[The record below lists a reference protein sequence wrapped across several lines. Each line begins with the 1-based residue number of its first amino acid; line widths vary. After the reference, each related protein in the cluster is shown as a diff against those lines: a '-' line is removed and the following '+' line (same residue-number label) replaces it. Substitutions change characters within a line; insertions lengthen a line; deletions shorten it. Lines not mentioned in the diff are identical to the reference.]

1 MLLSSNLLARGL
13 SRGSQESLALRI
25 ARVPMGQSAVEM
37 EVLEHDFCVESVANS
52 STAAEVVRI
61 VWRLDNRTACTD
73 DRLGCSPRD
82 RDAIM
87 VRRAAS

>member
-1 MLLSSNLLARGL
+1 MDS
-13 SRGSQESLALRI
+13 
-25 ARVPMGQSAVEM
+25 P
-37 EVLEHDFCVESVANS
+37 EVLKGAQPCASLGSERCVVDGGVLKPDFCVESVANS